1 MCFDVKDDKII
12 IYCVNKNAKKNL
24 TSFFRVITNGY
35 YTKCLPGLKTKPTN
49 FANQGQNHSFI
60 V

>member
-1 MCFDVKDDKII
+1 MQ
-12 IYCVNKNAKKNL
+12 KKNL